1 MAILRKLDW
10 LAGSVAFIAILIVVS
25 PAEGKPKP
33 TEAERMFLQSIEPV
47 AASHKQT
54 SDKAYETYRQ
64 GVQAYHEGRSRDA
77 LQFYQEALILYEREN
92 DFYFQ
97 SLILSNMSFV
107 YFNNSEYSNALEY
120 ASSALSVAERAKD
133 PNVKSLALYALG
145 GVYEV
150 FEKYDEA
157 IDAYNES
164 LRLARNIGK
173 TNRVVRVLRVL
184 GRIYTD
190 IGRYNEAFRFYQ
202 ETVYQTRDAEN
213 LGHTGRP
220 LIRERGRAF
229 LGLARLYK
237 RQANF
242 SSTLDAY
249 NKSLAIAKEVDD
261 FDTQALV
268 LVDLGNFYR
277 GLGYENE
284 AISYYRQGMAMAE
297 RTQDWD
303 LAISTRAV
311 LEYFNGSRNPD
322 LRLRRLKDILNA
334 ARVDDD
340 LSSQI
345 WALRAIGTEYT
356 KSSEFIKAFQ
366 AYEEALILANS
377 IENSRASSDI
387 YASLGALMEEQ
398 EDFFT
403 AIVFYKKSID
413 ITQKNLQG
421 IQNLP
426 LEIQQNYVSINAY
439 AYRQLIDLLLEQGRI
454 IEAQQIL
461 ELLKVQELREFTDN
475 ERTGE
480 SFPGVSLLPKEEE
493 IIAEYTTLIAFG
505 QQLRDC
511 ETSRC
516 SNLSALRTQ
525 RDQQFQQY
533 RDAVASLVTFIK
545 DRLNEGD
552 DPDLLLNPTGFA
564 TKAKEI
570 INQQPGTV
578 VIYPLV
584 LDDKLWLLWAADGR
598 VISRREIPVNRTEMG
613 NGVIEFR
620 SLIEDRY
627 SDPDEIK
634 DLGQKLYNWLIA
646 PIEAELLANQD
657 IKHLV
662 FSLDRTTRYL
672 PMGAL
677 HDGEQ
682 YLIDKYT
689 VTTILSAALTDVSS
703 RSPVGTEN
711 VTILGA
717 GVSQKFENF
726 NALSHVP
733 IELDAIIREQDQP
746 DDTVGLYSGQQLLDP
761 EFTYTALRDSLGGQ
775 QFLHIATHG
784 EFIPGRRDDS
794 YLLMGDGEKLPIPRI
809 ETLNTYMEDLH
820 MVVLSACQTA
830 LGGPN
835 EEGLEIAGLGYYFLK
850 SEVDAVMA
858 SLWNVN
864 DSSTSKL
871 MQAFYQTLSEST
883 EDNPITK
890 AEALRT
896 AQLAL
901 INSNEPSDD
910 DAERFKFIYE
920 TTGNEPRPESGLAH
934 PYYWAPFI
942 LIGNGL

>member
-1 MAILRKLDW
+1 MRLSIVSVLAPMMLSAMALGDKM
-10 LAGSVAFIAILIVVS
+10 LAQTRPGAVVS
-25 PAEGKPKP
+25 
-33 TEAERMFLQSIEPV
+33 Q
-47 AASHKQT
+47 
-54 SDKAYETYRQ
+54 
-64 GVQAYHEGRSRDA
+64 
-77 LQFYQEALILYEREN
+77 
-92 DFYFQ
+92 
-97 SLILSNMSFV
+97 
-107 YFNNSEYSNALEY
+107 
-120 ASSALSVAERAKD
+120 
-133 PNVKSLALYALG
+133 
-145 GVYEV
+145 
-150 FEKYDEA
+150 
-157 IDAYNES
+157 
-164 LRLARNIGK
+164 
-173 TNRVVRVLRVL
+173 
-184 GRIYTD
+184 
-190 IGRYNEAFRFYQ
+190 
-202 ETVYQTRDAEN
+202 AEN
-213 LGHTGRP
+213 G
-220 LIRERGRAF
+220 
-229 LGLARLYK
+229 
-237 RQANF
+237 
-242 SSTLDAY
+242 
-249 NKSLAIAKEVDD
+249 
-261 FDTQALV
+261 
-268 LVDLGNFYR
+268 
-277 GLGYENE
+277 
-284 AISYYRQGMAMAE
+284 
-297 RTQDWD
+297 
-303 LAISTRAV
+303 AISTEERATIKAQADELLQWGIEQYRV
-311 LEYFNGSRNPD
+311 SQFREALGTWQTALKLYKEIGDRVGEVSALGNLGNAY
-322 LRLRRLKDILNA
+322 LRLGQYQQAINLYEQVLTNMQDIDSRVGEGLVLGNLGTVYLN
-334 ARVDDD
+334 
-340 LSSQI
+340 LSQYQ
-345 WALRAIGTEYT
+345 RAIGLYEQQLVITREIGDKDGEGTALGNLGNAYLIIGEYQ
-356 KSSEFIKAFQ
+356 Q
-366 AYEEALILANS
+366 A
-377 IENSRASSDI
+377 IELFEQ
-387 YASLGALMEEQ
+387 SLEIAQNVGNKIQ
-398 EDFFT
+398 EGSVLGSFGSLYLNLGQYQQ
-403 AIVFYKKSID
+403 AIVFYEQQRVIAEEIGDRAEEGNALGSLGNAYLSLGQHQRAIRFYEQQQVITQEIGDKDGEGNVLGNLGNAYFSLSQYQEAIELYGQALLITREIGDKDGEGITLSNLGVLFETQGQPELAIAFYKQSID
-413 ITQKNLQG
+413 VRERIRRDLSDQTNLQSYTETIAG
-421 IQNLP
+421 T
-426 LEIQQNYVSINAY
+426 
-439 AYRQLIDLLLEQGRI
+439 YRALADLLLEQGRI
-454 IEAQQIL
+454 LEAQQVL
-461 ELLKVQELREFTDN
+461 ELLKVQELIEFTDD
-475 ERTGE
+475 ERTGDSLSE
-480 SFPGVSLLPKEEE
+480 IILLPKEEE

-505 QQLRDC
+505 KQLWDC
-511 ETSRC
+511 ETNRC
-516 SNLSALRTQ
+516 ANLSTLRTQ

-570 INQQPGTV
+570 IDQQPGTV

-598 VISRREIPVNRTEMG
+598 VISRREIPVSRTEMG
-613 NGVIEFR
+613 NAVIEFR

-634 DLGQKLYNWLIA
+634 ALGQKLYNWLIA

-657 IKHLV
+657 IEHLV

-677 HDGEQ
+677 YDGEQ

-711 VTILGA
+711 VSILGA

-746 DDTVGLYSGQQLLDP
+746 EDTVGLYSGQQLLDP

-794 YLLMGDGEKLPIPRI
+794 YLLMGDGEKLPIPQI

-830 LGGPN
+830 LGGPD

-871 MQAFYQTLSEST
+871 MQAFYQALSEST
-883 EDNPITK
+883 AAEPITK

-901 INSNEPSDD
+901 LNSNKPSDD
-910 DAERFKFIYE
+910 EAERFKFIYDNA
-920 TTGNEPRPESGLAH
+920 GDAPHPESGLAH